1 MSNELGAGCP
11 HGALLALR
19 VMITLALLE
28 GTTIGITTLLVRNV
42 WGKLYSIEEEVI
54 KYVAKMMP
62 LLALSDFLDGFQCVL
77 SGLKILSQVLLKV
90 LLLMIVS
97 FFLLLIQMFSL

>member
-28 GTTIGITTLLVRNV
+28 GTTIGITTLLMRNV
-42 WGKLYSIEEEVI
+42 WGKLYSKEEEVI

-97 FFLLLIQMFSL
+97 FFLL

>member
-11 HGALLALR
+11 HGALVALR

-28 GTTIGITTLLVRNV
+28 GTTIGITTLLVCNI
-42 WGKLYSIEEEVI
+42 WGKLYSKEEEVI

-97 FFLLLIQMFSL
+97 FFLL